1 MTHSSRLLPPVERI
15 IRRGSTALATGGV
28 ALLVLYS
35 FATVAD
41 VLMRTAIGRPI
52 HGLEDIATLII
63 PVIAASFIP
72 HVTISRANARA
83 DIVGR
88 RLGPKIAMRLDLF
101 GHLVLF
107 LFLAIAAVQFAA
119 FAADARMLTTM
130 ILRAPMSPSFI
141 LVSLLLG
148 FSVVAQGV
156 VLIGEWGRSAPDLR
170 GEGV

>member
-1 MTHSSRLLPPVERI
+1 MTHSSRPLPRVERI
-15 IRRGSTALATGGV
+15 IRRVSTTLATAGV

-35 FATVAD
+35 IATVAD
-41 VLMRTAIGRPI
+41 VLMRTVIGRPI

-72 HVTISRANARA
+72 YVTISRGHARA

-107 LFLAIAAVQFAA
+107 VFLAIAAAQFAA

-141 LVSLLLG
+141 LVSFLLG
-148 FSVVAQGV
+148 FSVVAQGA
-156 VLIGEWGRSAPDLR
+156 VLIGEWGRCAPDLR
-170 GEGV
+170 REGV